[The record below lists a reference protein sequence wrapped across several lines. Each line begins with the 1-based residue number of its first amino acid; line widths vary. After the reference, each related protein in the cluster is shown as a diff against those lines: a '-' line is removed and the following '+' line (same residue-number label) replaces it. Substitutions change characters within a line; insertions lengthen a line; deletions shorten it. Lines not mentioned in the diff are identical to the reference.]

1 MINIYKKNRDVDDK
15 SGIAFSVELMTL
27 TRFVIVS
34 SQLECLLRAT
44 QHIGAS
50 TADHYNRSRENKM
63 NRSGR
68 AKGEINIGHDSGL
81 IEYDQMIEGSL

>member
-1 MINIYKKNRDVDDK
+1 MQHSIL
-15 SGIAFSVELMTL
+15 GLLLL
-27 TRFVIVS
+27 TIII
-34 SQLECLLRAT
+34 EAEK
-44 QHIGAS
+44 I
-50 TADHYNRSRENKM
+50 NKM

>member
-1 MINIYKKNRDVDDK
+1 MQH
-15 SGIAFSVELMTL
+15 S
-27 TRFVIVS
+27 IVG
-34 SQLECLLRAT
+34 LL
-44 QHIGAS
+44 H
-50 TADHYNRSRENKM
+50 ADHYNGSRENKM